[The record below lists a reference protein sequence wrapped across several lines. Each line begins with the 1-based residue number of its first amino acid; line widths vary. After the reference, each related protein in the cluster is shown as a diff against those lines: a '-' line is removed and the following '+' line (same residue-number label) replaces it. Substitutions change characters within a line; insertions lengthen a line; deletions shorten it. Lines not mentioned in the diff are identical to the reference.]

1 MTQCGK
7 EVNCLST
14 NRSAQR
20 LWHQARVVLIAL
32 PAFVSAICF
41 YFQFYVSVLQ
51 LSAIVVYLS
60 SQQAQQSAS
69 EPKEYSA
76 TVQNSASVPNLDDAN
91 GHKAIKIKK
100 LRNHFKLNSIRAK
113 LKQRTTVAIYRPATH
128 TRVKAAKNT
137 RYKNPQFVAQ
147 HEKICCV
154 TSCKF
159 DDKRG
164 TKPKQTCALLFATT
178 SLNLHQ
184 RINEHFCCPTS

>member
-1 MTQCGK
+1 MASSLRGSDCDATQF
-7 EVNCLST
+7 
-14 NRSAQR
+14 
-20 LWHQARVVLIAL
+20 L

-41 YFQFYVSVLQ
+41 YFRFYVSVRGIFIELK
-51 LSAIVVYLS
+51 
-60 SQQAQQSAS
+60 AQQSAS

-76 TVQNSASVPNLDDAN
+76 TVQNSASVPNLDVAN

-100 LRNHFKLNSIRAK
+100 LRNHFKLNSIRVK
-113 LKQRTTVAIYRPATH
+113 LKQKTTVAIYRPATH

-164 TKPKQTCALLFATT
+164 TKPK
-178 SLNLHQ
+178 
-184 RINEHFCCPTS
+184 

>member
-1 MTQCGK
+1 M
-7 EVNCLST
+7 
-14 NRSAQR
+14 
-20 LWHQARVVLIAL
+20 
-32 PAFVSAICF
+32 
-41 YFQFYVSVLQ
+41 
-51 LSAIVVYLS
+51 
-60 SQQAQQSAS
+60 
-69 EPKEYSA
+69 
-76 TVQNSASVPNLDDAN
+76 QNSASVPNLDDAN

-147 HEKICCV
+147 HLKICCV

-164 TKPKQTCALLFATT
+164 TKPKLTCPLLFATT

-184 RINEHFCCPTS
+184 RINKHFCCPTSWSRKVKNANHRPKTSDEIMLRETKDFVSYFAAFTLVWVAGQPIVCDIVVVCFSFFRVLVYRILLP

>member
-1 MTQCGK
+1 MEKRSIVFLPIVARRDCGIKPRGSDCDATQF
-7 EVNCLST
+7 LTS
-14 NRSAQR
+14 
-20 LWHQARVVLIAL
+20 
-32 PAFVSAICF
+32 FVSAIFICF

-51 LSAIVVYLS
+51 LSAIVVDLS

-76 TVQNSASVPNLDDAN
+76 TVQNSASVLNLDDAN

-113 LKQRTTVAIYRPATH
+113 LKQRTTVAIYQPATH

-137 RYKNPQFVAQ
+137 RSKNPQFVAQ
-147 HEKICCV
+147 HEKNCCV

-159 DDKRG
+159 DDERG
-164 TKPKQTCALLFATT
+164 TKPK
-178 SLNLHQ
+178 
-184 RINEHFCCPTS
+184 